1 MDKTR
6 NDQSGRCLGCGKPM
20 KWTGRMWLFCEH
32 CGRGQ
37 IWPTEACHR
46 EGGGKGCT
54 N

>member
-1 MDKTR
+1 MNENK
-6 NDQSGRCLGCGKPM
+6 SGRCLGCGKPM

-46 EGGGKGCT
+46 EGGEKGCT